1 MVGYIHEPLYL
12 QDKKVLSHLI
22 VNKFVTLSPMWVYCK
37 KFKNVL
43 YFIFKDGD
51 KNYDHDLKSLNFQHQ
66 SKNHFK
72 FFRVVNMS
80 YKFKTLNNYF
90 LLRNMLLM

>member
-51 KNYDHDLKSLNFQHQ
+51 KNYDHDLKSLNFQRQ
-66 SKNHFK
+66 SKNH
-72 FFRVVNMS
+72 
-80 YKFKTLNNYF
+80 
-90 LLRNMLLM
+90 